1 MLVETELEVHA
12 HDRKIVALIG
22 KHNFEWRDV
31 IRLGGLELS
40 EKGLGVTEDIFRSN
54 ESFHRSVHA
63 LDGDL
68 S

>member
-12 HDRKIVALIG
+12 HDRKIVTLIG
-22 KHNFEWRDV
+22 KHNIERRDV
-31 IRLGGLELS
+31 IRLSGFELS

-54 ESFHRSVHA
+54 EPFHSTMYA
-63 LDGDL
+63 LDGNL